1 MLYWT
6 IMIIAYTVEGE
17 EITTKLL
24 FPTEQACGQALS
36 SIYSEIYKHYKE
48 SLAVCKPT
56 DMPSRSLIR
65 PKARPEELG

>member
-1 MLYWT
+1 
-6 IMIIAYTVEGE
+6 MIIAYTVEGE

-56 DMPSRSLIR
+56 DMPSRSRVR